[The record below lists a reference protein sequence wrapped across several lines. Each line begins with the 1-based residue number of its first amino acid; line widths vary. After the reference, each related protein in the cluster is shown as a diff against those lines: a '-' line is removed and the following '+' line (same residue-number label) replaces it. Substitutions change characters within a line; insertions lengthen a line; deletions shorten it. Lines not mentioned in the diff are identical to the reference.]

1 MVLALCT
8 SGVGLKSFDEI
19 EEHLLRP
26 NLCTSPFVSF
36 TSELI
41 KLYQHFTC
49 GFFVKKVSHAA
60 ILYLHFRFVLFWCKN
75 ISAKAVLR
83 ILVN

>member
-1 MVLALCT
+1 MVVALCT
-8 SGVGLKSFDEI
+8 SGVGLKSVDEI

-49 GFFVKKVSHAA
+49 GFFVKKFPTQLICTY
-60 ILYLHFRFVLFWCKN
+60 ILGLYFFGAR
-75 ISAKAVLR
+75 ISEQKL
-83 ILVN
+83 LLEFC